1 MKTKLRP
8 RPSGALRTLSR
19 RMTPTPLTHWLGMRA
34 ISMAP
39 EQIALRE
46 GLRAAVAVGIM
57 MALALALDVP
67 LMAWSAFAAF
77 WTCLVDPGGP
87 LAIRLRTLLTFGM
100 VGTVLAAI
108 MSMASGYGPIMAA
121 PLLALIVLGCGLGRL
136 RGATATQIGVLA
148 AIVAVVAICYPMTPQ
163 GALGLAGLFALGAGW
178 ATLVCIV
185 AWPVDAYAPLRRACA
200 EIFREEGRMTR
211 RMLRGRDVALSTG
224 TRGSIGA
231 HRREIRSRIERTRTR
246 IEILSPD
253 AAGSQTRAALL
264 PALEICDRIFVVLI
278 AFEHAVV
285 LTPASPTTRRILRHL
300 QLLLE
305 RAARVVGHPAADMT
319 ALRRQ
324 IARIDTLCAH
334 EDSLYGRGARTC
346 AAALRDLLVA
356 LHETPGPL
364 LPAGQDGRRAA
375 QPGKWRD
382 WPVAVRHA
390 TRLSV
395 SVMVAYGITL
405 AFALPFA
412 YWAMMAVVVV
422 MQPQGMTTLPRT
434 IERVVGSIV
443 GGLLAAI
450 MGVVMPVWLILVMI
464 FPLAAATIALRA
476 VNYTLLVLFMTQ
488 LFVLVTDLVSP
499 GVGWDVGLARSVNN
513 IIGSL
518 VGLAG
523 CLLLWPERRGPG
535 LAAQVADAFIANI
548 RYAVLASGA
557 HAAGREKIEQAR
569 RMAGTT
575 STRAEIQCQQTR
587 LEGLRRSA
595 RLDRA
600 EQILLALRQMAGRA
614 SVTWME
620 RSLSPSSADAPFPA
634 RFEQVMRQMDWPDI
648 TAPPHA
654 LPTLDEMAG
663 MLHLLD
669 VTHGESRDVVASVP
683 SGSA

>member
-1 MKTKLRP
+1 MKTKLRLSP
-8 RPSGALRTLSR
+8 HDVLRLLSR
-19 RMTPTPLTHWLGMRA
+19 RMTPAPLTHWLGVRA

-57 MALALALDVP
+57 MALALALDMP

-87 LAIRLRTLLTFGM
+87 LATRLRTLLTFGA
-100 VGTVLAAI
+100 VGTVLAGL
-108 MSMASGYGPIMAA
+108 MSMASGYGPVVAA

-148 AIVAVVAICYPMTPQ
+148 AIVAVVAICYPMTPA
-163 GALGLAGLFALGAGW
+163 GALGLAGLFVLGAGW
-178 ATLVCIV
+178 AVVVCAV
-185 AWPVDAYAPLRRACA
+185 AWPVDAYAPLRQACA
-200 EIFREEGRMTR
+200 EIFREEGRMTQ
-211 RMLRGRDVALSTG
+211 RMLPGRGRIMPAG
-224 TRGSIGA
+224 AHGSIGA
-231 HRREIRSRIERTRTR
+231 YRREIRSRIERTRAR

-253 AAGSQTRAALL
+253 AASSQTRAVLL

-285 LTPASPTTRRILRHL
+285 LAPPSPTTRRILRHL
-300 QLLLE
+300 RVVLE
-305 RAARVVGHPAADMT
+305 RAARVVGRPAADTT

-346 AAALRDLLVA
+346 AAALRDLLA
-356 LHETPGPL
+356 MLHETSPPL
-364 LPAGQDGRRAA
+364 LAGHDGKRVA
-375 QPGKWRD
+375 QPGRQRD
-382 WPVAVRHA
+382 WPLALRHA

-405 AFALPFA
+405 EFALPYA

-434 IERVVGSIV
+434 IERVVGSII

-450 MGVVMPVWLILVMI
+450 MGVVMPVWLLLVMI

-499 GVGWDVGLARSVNN
+499 GAGWDVGLARSVNN

-535 LAAQVADAFIANI
+535 LAAQVADAFVANI

-557 HAAGREKIEQAR
+557 YATPREKIEHAR

-575 STRAEIQCQQTR
+575 STRAEIQYQHTR

-595 RLDRA
+595 SLDSA
-600 EQILLALRQMAGRA
+600 ERILLALRQMAGRA

-620 RSLSPSSADAPFPA
+620 RSLSSSSAALPLPA
-634 RFEQVMRQMDWPDI
+634 RFEQVMRQMEWPEV
-648 TAPPHA
+648 TSPPHRQ
-654 LPTLDEMAG
+654 PTLDEMAA
-663 MLHLLD
+663 LLPLLD
-669 VTHGESRDVVASVP
+669 TAGTNAATSVTPGNA
-683 SGSA
+683 